1 MKLTE
6 KVKKAVTTLK
16 RSKIADDVY
25 RAIWYEHVL
34 EDVKRVMHES
44 KANLTKEE
52 KAIAESAAERYV
64 YDGDYDCNLPYWSNI
79 ENLLN
84 ELGFAG

>member
-1 MKLTE
+1 
-6 KVKKAVTTLK
+6 
-16 RSKIADDVY
+16 
-25 RAIWYEHVL
+25 
-34 EDVKRVMHES
+34 MHES